1 MYRSPINYTCSF
13 KCTDVREFQTAYS
26 TFLAKDMSL
35 TKLLID
41 LLYIVLF
48 NINKSNTQLHIPDV
62 LILIDAET

>member
-1 MYRSPINYTCSF
+1 
-13 KCTDVREFQTAYS
+13 
-26 TFLAKDMSL
+26 MSL